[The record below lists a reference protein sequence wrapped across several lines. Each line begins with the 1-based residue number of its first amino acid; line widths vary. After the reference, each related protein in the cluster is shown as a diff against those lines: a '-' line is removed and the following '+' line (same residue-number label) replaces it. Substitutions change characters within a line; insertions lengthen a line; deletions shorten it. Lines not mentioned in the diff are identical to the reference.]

1 MDGMDRRQ
9 LADFLRRSRERL
21 RPQEAGLT
29 AGARRRTPGLR
40 REEVAQLAGMSAD
53 YYMRLEQ
60 ARSPQPSVQL
70 LTALARALRL
80 DDDERDHLFLL
91 AGHRPPAGRPAG
103 SHVRPGLLLLLEQLT
118 ETPAQ
123 ILTDL
128 GDVLAQN
135 AMSDALL
142 GTICSVRDGERNI
155 VWRWFTEPSMRTPYP
170 ADERADL
177 DHHQVAGLRAAAARR
192 GNDAAS
198 TELVRRLLAASPR
211 FAELWALHEV
221 EVRRSARLRV
231 DHPVVGPVVL
241 DWETLLTPSE
251 DQRLLVF
258 TPASGSADVNRLA
271 LLRVLGGERFAE
283 ATGEP
288 RRR

>member
-1 MDGMDRRQ
+1 
-9 LADFLRRSRERL
+9 
-21 RPQEAGLT
+21 
-29 AGARRRTPGLR
+29 
-40 REEVAQLAGMSAD
+40 MSAD

-60 ARSPQPSVQL
+60 ARSPQPSAQL

-91 AGHRPPAGRPAG
+91 AGQRPPAGRPAG
-103 SHVRPGLLLLLEQLT
+103 NHVRPGLLLLLDQLT

-123 ILTDL
+123 LVTDL

-135 AMSDALL
+135 SMSDALL
-142 GTICSVRDGERNI
+142 GTICSVREGERNV
-155 VWRWFTEPSMRTPYP
+155 VWRWFTEASMRAPYP
-170 ADERADL
+170 DGERDDL
-177 DHHQVAGLRAAAARR
+177 DHYQVAGLRAAAARR

-211 FAELWALHEV
+211 FADLWPLHEV

-231 DHPVVGPVVL
+231 DHPVIGPVAL

-251 DQRLLVF
+251 DQRLQVF
-258 TPASGSADVNRLA
+258 TPAPGSVDVNRLA
-271 LLRVLGGERFAE
+271 LLRVVGRDQFAQDRTT
-283 ATGEP
+283 A
-288 RRR
+288 R